1 MPVQERPK
9 CLSLSMEFFNDDG
22 SLGMEGKVT
31 YYGGYHIA
39 VAVER
44 AIVDALVGLGETRVA
59 SQK

>member
-1 MPVQERPK
+1 MPVTERPK
-9 CLSLSMEFFNDDG
+9 CVSLSMEFFNEDG
-22 SLGMEGKVT
+22 SLGMDGRVN
-31 YYGGYHIA
+31 YYGGYNVA